1 MSGIAGI
8 VRFDGCPIDRV
19 QLEALA
25 SRLGLPGGPA
35 PEVRTYGPVGFA
47 LAPLD
52 VDGLGAQTLATQE
65 DRAPLVLCDAR
76 IDARKAL
83 AARLRDAGEFTV
95 SADSND
101 DALIAA
107 AWRAWGGCCTSQL
120 LGDFAFV
127 VWDDAN
133 ARLFCARDHFGVKP
147 FYYARTRDALLFSN
161 SLECVRGY
169 PGMSAELDELSIAD
183 FLLFGHGLRQDAT
196 AFRDIARLAPGHA
209 LAWDARHGLRIERW
223 FELPLEEPLAGRRA
237 DELVDEF
244 RALLCAAVADR
255 LRGQRAI
262 VSMSGGLDST
272 SVAATAREMLAARG
286 APFALTAFTLMSPR
300 LLPADD
306 EDRYARLAANHLEI
320 PLSVVHTD
328 LRAAS
333 SYVRRAH
340 PTPEPVEASAFD
352 TPSMFQ
358 AVGTLAPQPVLTGQG
373 GDVGFFHE
381 RDYATGYLRQ
391 GRWLA
396 LAGDALRHLRTLRR
410 MPPLYVRTRLRRALG
425 KPDEHAPAFP
435 PWLRADLAARHC
447 LRERFESVHREP
459 TRNGVARSGAHWRA
473 RQRMW
478 TALFEQ
484 TDPAVTR
491 LPLEFRHPY
500 FDRRVLGFLLRL
512 PELPWCVD
520 KTLLRFSLRGALPE
534 AVRTRPKSPV
544 PGFPEYEAMRRGEA
558 AGIGALLA
566 ADGMHR
572 FVDVGRLRTLA
583 RQHDRLRPSESELL
597 LRPLGLAL
605 WLGHPGRASAAPRTP
620 AKESIR

>member
-1 MSGIAGI
+1 VSGIAGI
-8 VRFDGCPIDRV
+8 VRFDGRPVERV
-19 QLEALA
+19 ELEALA
-25 SRLGLPGGPA
+25 AGLGLPDGPK
-35 PEVRTYGPVGFA
+35 PELRTLGPVGFA

-52 VDGLGAQTLATQE
+52 VDGVGAQTLA
-65 DRAPLVLCDAR
+65 APESPGPFVLCDAR
-76 IDARKAL
+76 IDARRDL
-83 AARLRDAGEFTV
+83 ATRLHAAGEPV
-95 SADSND
+95 AADACD
-101 DALIAA
+101 AALIGA
-107 AWRAWGGCCTSQL
+107 AWRAWGTRCMSEL
-120 LGDFAFV
+120 LGDFAFAL
-127 VWDDAN
+127 WDDA
-133 ARLFCARDHFGVKP
+133 RGQFFCARDAFGVKP
-147 FYYARTRDALLFSN
+147 FYYARNTEVLVFSN
-161 SLECVRGY
+161 SLECLRSHPAV
-169 PGMSAELDELSIAD
+169 SDALDELWIAD
-183 FLLFGHGLRQDAT
+183 FLLVGHGLQQDAS
-196 AFRDIARLAPGHA
+196 AYRDIARLAPGHA
-209 LAWDARHGLRIERW
+209 LAWDAARGLRVERW
-223 FELPLEEPLAGRRA
+223 FDLPLEEPFRGRGLE
-237 DELVDEF
+237 DLVAEF
-244 RALLCAAVADR
+244 RALLRCAVDDR
-255 LRGQRAI
+255 LRGQRAAI
-262 VSMSGGLDST
+262 SMSGGLDST
-272 SVAATAREMLAARG
+272 SVAAMAREVLAARG
-286 APFALTAFTLMSPR
+286 TRFALTAFTLMSTR

-306 EDRYARLAANHLEI
+306 EDRYARLSANHLGI
-320 PLSVVHTD
+320 PFSVVDTD
-328 LRAAS
+328 RDAIS
-333 SYVRRAH
+333 SYVRNAH
-340 PTPEPVEASAFD
+340 HTPEPIDATAFD
-352 TPSMFQ
+352 PLRMFQ
-358 AVGTLAPQPVLTGQG
+358 SAGAPTPQPVLTGQG

-391 GRWLA
+391 GRWRA

-435 PWLRADLAARHC
+435 PWLRAGLVGHHG
-447 LRERFESVHREP
+447 LRERFESAHRAP
-459 TRNGVARSGAHWRA
+459 LRVGVARSGAHWRA

-566 ADGMHR
+566 AEGMHR